1 MSLSATAGSF
11 SATLA
16 KAALHVEAVVAV
28 ADVGIQ
34 RREVVTLLGEDV
46 LAVEQPVDDLM
57 LGLT

>member
-1 MSLSATAGSF
+1 
-11 SATLA
+11 
-16 KAALHVEAVVAV
+16 VVAV

-57 LGLT
+57 LCLA

>member
-11 SATLA
+11 SATFG

-57 LGLT
+57 LA